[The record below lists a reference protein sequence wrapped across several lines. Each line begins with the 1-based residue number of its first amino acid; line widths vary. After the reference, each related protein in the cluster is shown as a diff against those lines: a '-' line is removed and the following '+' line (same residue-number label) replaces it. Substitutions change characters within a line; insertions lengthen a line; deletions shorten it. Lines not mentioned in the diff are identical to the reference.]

1 MLGRKT
7 KNIDLSLKTAM
18 GIESSAQVYCCRQYR
33 LSACRAWRFTREDWV
48 YSMQRR
54 VTSQDISWFIDLEGL
69 NRLDLNPAY
78 QRRSVWTR
86 RDRQYFLDTILN
98 NFPSPAVFLH
108 KELDDNGSATYH
120 VIDGKQRLETIFLF
134 LSNQIAISNDF
145 GDVRVNGKKW
155 EDIRKENEFKKIF
168 LDYQITVEQIDSV
181 ETTVVNDV
189 FGRLNQNSRKLYPQ
203 ELRHARY
210 SGWFINRAE
219 QESVMPFWKT
229 VKISTASRFNR
240 MQDIQFVSELMMATI
255 RNEISGFDQE
265 DLNEFYALYEF
276 PEDLDVTFDKEFFE
290 DRFGK
295 IKSYLEDLESEYHVV
310 SKWSTNLAHFY
321 TLWNFLLLKEEL
333 PNPNSFSESYATFM
347 DLVSKSKDESLN
359 GGEVQNSALLR
370 DAVMNYAENAKGA
383 TTDIGPRLARHAA
396 LTAGLQVIEK

>member
-1 MLGRKT
+1 
-7 KNIDLSLKTAM
+7 
-18 GIESSAQVYCCRQYR
+18 
-33 LSACRAWRFTREDWV
+33 
-48 YSMQRR
+48 MQRR
-54 VTSQDISWFIDLEGL
+54 VTSQDISWFIDLESL

-86 RDRQYFLDTILN
+86 RDRQYFLDTIFN

-108 KELDDNGSATYH
+108 KELDENGSATYH

-134 LSNQIAISNDF
+134 LNGGIAISNDF
-145 GDVRVNGKKW
+145 GDVRISGKKW
-155 EDIRKENEFKKIF
+155 IDIKKENEFKKIF

-219 QESVMPFWKT
+219 QESEAPFWKR
-229 VKISTASRFNR
+229 VKISTAGRFNR
-240 MQDIQFVSELMMATI
+240 MQDTQFVSELMMATI
-255 RNEISGFDQE
+255 QNEISGFDQE
-265 DLNEFYALYEF
+265 ALNEFYALYEF
-276 PEDLDVTFDKEFFE
+276 PEDLETPFDKEFFE

-295 IKSYLEDLESEYHVV
+295 VKSYLENLEDEYHLV

-321 TLWNFLLLKEEL
+321 SLWNWLLLREEF
-333 PNPNSFSESYATFM
+333 PDSRSFSESYANFM
-347 DLVSKSKDESLN
+347 NLVSKSKDE
-359 GGEVQNSALLR
+359 ALEAGDIQVPAALR
-370 DAVMNYAENAKGA
+370 EAVMIYAENARGA

-396 LTAGLQVIEK
+396 LTAGLGIEE